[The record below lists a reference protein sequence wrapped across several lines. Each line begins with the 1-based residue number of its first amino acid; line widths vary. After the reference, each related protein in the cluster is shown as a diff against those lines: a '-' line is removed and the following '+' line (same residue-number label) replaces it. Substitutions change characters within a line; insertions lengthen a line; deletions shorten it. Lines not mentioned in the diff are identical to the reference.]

1 MTRIAALFASLTL
14 AGCVTASPESA
25 QTVPAGARVTLGVGE
40 GASVRGT
47 SVTLRFLGVIEDSRC
62 PSDTTC
68 VWAGEVK
75 VQIEIL
81 ERSKASRQVELK
93 LGESADAGGHVVSL
107 VQVEPHPRSNVRIA
121 ANGYRATLKIG

>member
-1 MTRIAALFASLTL
+1 MTRIAALFACLTL
-14 AGCVTASPESA
+14 TGCVTASPESTQA
-25 QTVPAGARVTLGVGE
+25 VAAGTSVTLGVGE
-40 GASVRGT
+40 GASVKGT
-47 SVTLRFLGVIEDSRC
+47 SVSFRFLGVIEDSRC

-81 ERSKASRQVELK
+81 ERSKAARQVELK
-93 LGESADAGGHVVSL
+93 LGESAEAGGHAVTL
-107 VQVEPHPRSNVRIA
+107 EQVEPHPRSNVRIA